1 MAVLFAIL
9 ALAVVDRSVWYRH
22 KRVPARG
29 CVLVEIRHARIAS
42 LIESCFRSLVGTSHL
57 CLAIG
62 SIVYFKLLCLVDDCH
77 LSPCG

>member
-42 LIESCFRSLVGTSHL
+42 LIESCFRS
-57 CLAIG
+57 
-62 SIVYFKLLCLVDDCH
+62 
-77 LSPCG
+77 